1 MSRIDISS
9 FSAYLKQS
17 NSLYHD
23 IDVTLD
29 NIPRN
34 LLLSIDDTYDHES
47 DNSNL
52 LEEDDKPLDLHR
64 FNSQEI
70 VFIPNVLGA
79 AEIHIAL
86 GDGKQ
91 LKSKLND
98 AFCEQLIFPY
108 LFLKGKFG

>member
-1 MSRIDISS
+1 M
-9 FSAYLKQS
+9 YLKQS

-34 LLLSIDDTYDHES
+34 LLLLIDYTYDHES

-70 VFIPNVLGA
+70 MFIPNVLGA
-79 AEIHIAL
+79 AERHIAL

-98 AFCEQLIFPY
+98 AFCEQLIFHIY
-108 LFLKGKFG
+108 FLRGSLDIELQKR